1 MQKPRILPQKVTCTS
16 ERLALINGWTLSLV
30 KSLFGCTEADDS
42 TMKNGSHQRET
53 ASKILHVEEI
63 ILHREQVKPKR
74 ITRTLA
80 IIHGAVQK

>member
-1 MQKPRILPQKVTCTS
+1 MTCTS

-63 ILHREQVKPKR
+63 ILHIVHREQVKPKR